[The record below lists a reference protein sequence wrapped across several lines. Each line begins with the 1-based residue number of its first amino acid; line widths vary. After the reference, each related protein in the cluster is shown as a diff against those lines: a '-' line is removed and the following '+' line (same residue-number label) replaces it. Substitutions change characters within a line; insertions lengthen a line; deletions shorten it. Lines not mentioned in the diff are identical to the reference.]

1 MRLFTWHDVEMEFFK
16 SREKW
21 ADSWNRVDV
30 YNDEIVINVNP
41 HTNDSLQNE
50 NALKKIFSGHYV
62 GESLLLDFDREKM
75 AIIFEAGTEDDRET
89 FPESPLF
96 KDPFSEISEPEL
108 KDLPVPVIAFHSYK
122 GGTGRTLS
130 LISLAQEIT
139 ELYEDTKKILIIDAD
154 LEAPGLTWMLK
165 DSNGYPAISYLDVL
179 SLMHFHNMDGELA
192 GKIAAF
198 IKKNQFTM
206 ETSRLQ
212 VEQYFLPVYSS
223 MEQTWN
229 IFSTP
234 EKIIASQENKYIIS
248 EFISMVGKRLNVDLI
263 LVDLRAGITEFSS
276 PFLFDPRVQKYMVT
290 STSMQSVKGTQLI
303 LDRIYEKMPSVLQNT
318 RILLTMIPEEMEE
331 NSIQKIEDILSEKI
345 SNEIRREHSDENTL
359 GTEDL
364 LVRDSFLSRI
374 RFDSRFISLG
384 NFSATCSLL
393 KGSKLSE
400 VMAEISRNLFE
411 QPVNN
416 TLSDEQIHQTLQ
428 AIHRL
433 ASQEVTAEGN
443 TSSKMLSTGSIREIV
458 NDFLTTIPQIVIV
471 GAKGSGKT
479 YVYKQ
484 MMAKQTWGGFLR
496 IVDHAVDSSMDH
508 AMILPLLES
517 VNSSHLQPL
526 RQKCIKRVLE
536 ELPELSISPN
546 ITSANLS
553 AIVNECDS
561 TTDWTKLWRSIIL
574 KTLGGKFDSLEH
586 LNLYLNEKNRKI
598 IFLIDG
604 LEDLVTRLQDQTN
617 CNWKAAIRTVT
628 QDLINELRNLPGGN
642 IGIVIFVRKDIAEEA
657 ISVNFAQ
664 FMNQY
669 QRYEL
674 IWTPTEAL
682 RLALWICSQ
691 AVPDVFGK
699 NTDILRASRAALE
712 KELEILWGKK
722 LGKKDS
728 REAISAR
735 WIIAALSDFTGQ
747 LQARDIVRFLEYATK
762 THADVIIRYPDRY
775 IMPSEIRKAIPECS
789 RDKYGEIKDEMKTI
803 YQILQKFEK
812 MDNDK
817 KNLPLIFDQ
826 IALTSDEIAKLENQ
840 GYLRSADQQYYLPE
854 IIRYALGFRYGKG
867 ARPKVLSMSKK

>member
-1 MRLFTWHDVEMEFFK
+1 MKLFTWHDVEMEFFRH
-16 SREKW
+16 REMW
-21 ADSWNRVDV
+21 PDSWNRVDV
-30 YNDEIVINVNP
+30 YNEEIVININP
-41 HTNDSLQNE
+41 YTDDPVQNS
-50 NALKKIFSGHYV
+50 NVLKNIFSDHYI
-62 GESLLLDFDREKM
+62 GECLILDFDHEKM
-75 AIIFEAGTEDDRET
+75 SIIFEEGTEEDKET

-96 KDPFSEISEPEL
+96 KDPFPETSKTEL
-108 KDLPVPVIAFHSYK
+108 KALPVPVIAFHSYK

-130 LISLAQEIT
+130 LISLAREIT
-139 ELYEDTKKILIIDAD
+139 ELYENHKKILIIDAD

-165 DSNGYPAISYLDVL
+165 DAISRPAISYLDVL
-179 SLMHFHNMDGELA
+179 SLMHFHTMDMALA
-192 GKIAAF
+192 GKIAAL
-198 IKKNQFTM
+198 IKKNQFTI

-212 VEQYFLPVYSS
+212 VDQYFLPVYCSI
-223 MEQTWN
+223 EQTWN

-248 EFISMVGKRLNVDLI
+248 EFISMIGKELGVDLI

-276 PFLFDPRVQKYMVT
+276 PLLFDPRVQKYMVT

-303 LDRIYEKMPSVLQNT
+303 LDRIYEKAPSVMQNT

-331 NSIQKIEDILSEKI
+331 NTIQGIEDILSERIAHEI
-345 SNEIRREHSDENTL
+345 SREHSSENTL
-359 GTEDL
+359 GTEEL

-384 NFSATCSLL
+384 NFYSTYSLL

-400 VMAEISRNLFE
+400 VMMEISKNLFE
-411 QPVNN
+411 QPSNDTLNEGQIRN
-416 TLSDEQIHQTLQ
+416 TLE

-458 NDFLTTIPQIVIV
+458 NDFLSKIPQIVVI

-484 MMAKQTWGGFLR
+484 MMAKRTWGSFLR
-496 IVDHAVDSSMDH
+496 TVNQEVDPAMDQ

-517 VNSSHLQPL
+517 VNSSYLQPL
-526 RQKCIKRVLE
+526 RQKCIQNVLN
-536 ELPELSISPN
+536 ELPELSIKPN
-546 ITSANLS
+546 VTSTNLTT
-553 AIVNECDS
+553 IVNECNSD
-561 TTDWTKLWRSIIL
+561 TDWADLWRHIIL
-574 KTLGGKFDSLEH
+574 KTLGNKFESLEQVDT
-586 LNLYLNEKNRKI
+586 YLNQKDRKI

-604 LEDLVTRLQDQTN
+604 LGDLVTRLEDKTD
-617 CNWKAAIRTVT
+617 CNWKTAIRTIT
-628 QDLINELRNLPGGN
+628 QDLINELRNLSYGN
-642 IGIVIFVRKDIAEEA
+642 IGIVVFVRKDIAEEA

-674 IWTPTEAL
+674 VWTPTEAL
-682 RLALWICSQ
+682 RLALWIGSQ
-691 AVPDVFGK
+691 AVPDILGK
-699 NTDILRASRAALE
+699 NIDILRASREALE
-712 KELEILWGKK
+712 KELETLWGKK

-762 THADVIIRYPDRY
+762 THADVNIRYPDRY

-789 RDKYGEIKDEMKTI
+789 KDKYGEIKDEMKTI
-803 YQILQKFEK
+803 YLILQKFER
-812 MDNDK
+812 MDDNEK
-817 KNLPLIFDQ
+817 QLPLIFDK
-826 IALTSDEIAKLENQ
+826 ITLNSDEISKLENQ
-840 GYLRSADQQYYLPE
+840 GYLRSVDQQYYLPE
-854 IIRYALGFRYGKG
+854 IIRYALGFKYAKG
-867 ARPKVLSMSKK
+867 ARPRVLSMSKN